1 VGLGKRGLGIAAGT
15 LLFAGCASLVQQQS
29 NKWVGQNVGS
39 AVAAYGNPTSTSAD
53 NSDPAHPLLV
63 RYWQSVRDETRQ
75 EFVQT
80 GTRDA
85 GSEIVGMTPESNG
98 VGSVP
103 IYQEVYE
110 PVGYYRPVHY
120 NCSLTLTT
128 DQNNTIIR
136 AKASGDGCGKAG
148 LFNSQ

>member
-1 VGLGKRGLGIAAGT
+1 MGLGKTVFGMATGM
-15 LLFAGCASLVQQQS
+15 LLLAGCGSLVQQQS
-29 NKWVGQNVGS
+29 DKWVGQNVGS

-53 NSDPAHPLLV
+53 NSDPAHPLVV
-63 RYWQSVRDETRQ
+63 RYWQSVRVETHQ

-85 GSEIVGMTPESNG
+85 GREIVGMTQGGNG
-98 VGSVP
+98 IASVP

-110 PVGYYRPVHY
+110 PVGYYRPVQY

-148 LFNSQ
+148 LLNNQ